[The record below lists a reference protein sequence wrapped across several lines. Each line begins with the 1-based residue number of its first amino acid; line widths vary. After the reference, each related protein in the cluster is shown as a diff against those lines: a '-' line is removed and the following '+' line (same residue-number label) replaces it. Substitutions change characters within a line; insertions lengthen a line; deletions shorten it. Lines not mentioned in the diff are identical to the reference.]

1 MACPGF
7 TICPNS
13 DGTLDGCK
21 RTCACVYCGNQS
33 QVTACQGQC
42 VSAGGGVSVGV
53 NTQPVTGA
61 VNSIVQGILGPLV
74 AALPLLFERI
84 GLFLFAMVLVVVGF
98 LVVKS

>member
-7 TICPNS
+7 TICPNA

-21 RTCACVYCGNQS
+21 RTCACVYCGNTS

-42 VSAGGGVSVGV
+42 VSSGGGVSVGV
-53 NTQPVTGA
+53 NTQPATDA
-61 VNSIVQGILGPLV
+61 INALYQGLLGPLIQQ
-74 AALPLLFERI
+74 LPIIFERV

-98 LVVKS
+98 LVVKQ